1 MFNHDRDTKS
11 KIKSPCQFK
20 ERKKIRQINASQ
32 KENMTPSIG
41 LNLRVTG
48 YCNQGGRKY
57 MEDVFR
63 YALNYE
69 ISYPCFTGKSLSE
82 ALVFASTNPQYDGR
96 LFIELQVQ
104 YMKIQSSNLGRKC
117 CIQKLNL
124 TFRTIFVHTQHVLP
138 IFCKKKSF

>member
-63 YALNYE
+63 YVLLKYKTSNPVVF
-69 ISYPCFTGKSLSE
+69 PCGQYIFILLS
-82 ALVFASTNPQYDGR
+82 
-96 LFIELQVQ
+96 
-104 YMKIQSSNLGRKC
+104 
-117 CIQKLNL
+117 
-124 TFRTIFVHTQHVLP
+124 HVLHFELSLFSKISIS
-138 IFCKKKSF
+138 IFENYSHLIKVQDVKPCGFSLRSIHIYTT